1 MSLSDTQ
8 YRDALPAGTVLNG
21 YRVLG
26 VLGRGGFGITYQ
38 ATDLLDQPFAIKEFF
53 PRQFATRVGAEVV
66 ATSDDDQDVFI
77 NCRDRFLQEAR
88 LLASLG
94 RNGGTPGVVR
104 VITFFETN
112 QTAYSV
118 MELLT
123 GKTLDEVLRAAPDHA
138 LPPDVL
144 AVILRGILE
153 PLKKVHA
160 AGFLHRDIKPSN
172 VLIGSDGQ
180 PVLIDFGSA
189 RFWGPSANTTQTQ
202 IYSGHYAPV
211 EQMMQGAAQGPYSD
225 VYAVGGVAYRA
236 IGGSLAD
243 ARVRQQAV
251 LSHQPDPLVPA
262 VEVGRGRYPHDM
274 LQAIDRALAVSAED
288 RPQRA
293 EDMLNLLDD
302 DRTINRKTL
311 FAADGLNWSH
321 DSEQPRRA
329 PQRGEHRWR
338 RLVEQWR
345 DGSGALAGLAVRQRG
360 LWQRGR
366 SSLVLPIVATV
377 AALVI
382 GAALYFAIYGRT
394 QPQEALA
401 KLHVAVARNGSEV
414 VARFPPSTDAGMLA
428 SAIPYLARLNVT
440 ALDLSNSQVKALPSL
455 QALKSLQRLDLH
467 GSEVTTLA
475 SLDGLASLRRLD
487 LSDTQITT
495 LPPLDDLVALQE
507 LNLANSN
514 VADLPSVGK
523 LPALKVLNLSGTG
536 IASLPA
542 AAAPAASAGR
552 VGAEH
557 PAAGG
562 AAGCRAC

>member
-38 ATDLLDQPFAIKEFF
+38 TTDLLDQPFAIKEFF

-77 NCRDRFLQEAR
+77 NCRERFLKEAR

-104 VITFFETN
+104 VITFFEAN
-112 QTAYSV
+112 KTAYSV

-123 GKTLDEVLRAAPDHA
+123 GETLEEMLRAAPDHA

-160 AGFLHRDIKPSN
+160 TGFLHRDIKPSN

-211 EQMMQGAAQGPYSD
+211 EQMMDGATQGPYSD
-225 VYAVGGVAYRA
+225 IYAVGGVAYRA

-251 LSHQPDPLVPA
+251 LSHRPDPLVPA

-302 DRTINRKTL
+302 DRTINRKAL
-311 FAADGLNWSH
+311 FAADGPNWSH
-321 DSEQPRRA
+321 DSEQPRLSPAAERTPLAPDGRTVARWQRCFGKPRRA
-329 PQRGEHRWR
+329 PAGPMATRQVESGDSDRRDRGCLGDR
-338 RLVEQWR
+338 RRFVFRNLR
-345 DGSGALAGLAVRQRG
+345 AHPATGGAREAA
-360 LWQRGR
+360 RGR
-366 SSLVLPIVATV
+366 
-377 AALVI
+377 
-382 GAALYFAIYGRT
+382 G
-394 QPQEALA
+394 QEW
-401 KLHVAVARNGSEV
+401 
-414 VARFPPSTDAGMLA
+414 
-428 SAIPYLARLNVT
+428 
-440 ALDLSNSQVKALPSL
+440 Q
-455 QALKSLQRLDLH
+455 
-467 GSEVTTLA
+467 
-475 SLDGLASLRRLD
+475 
-487 LSDTQITT
+487 
-495 LPPLDDLVALQE
+495 
-507 LNLANSN
+507 
-514 VADLPSVGK
+514 
-523 LPALKVLNLSGTG
+523 
-536 IASLPA
+536 
-542 AAAPAASAGR
+542 
-552 VGAEH
+552 
-557 PAAGG
+557 
-562 AAGCRAC
+562 